1 MTILIPPEHI
11 QEEQEILGQ
20 IKRGERI
27 DHYET
32 IRVRKDG
39 HRVQISLTVSPIRDA
54 LGRVVGA
61 SKIARDVTER
71 ARARLAEREALAGAQ
86 QARRQAEEA
95 SRAKDEFLAMVSHEI
110 RTPLNAVAGWLHVL
124 RAKRDEPA
132 LVERALDTAARNI
145 RLLARV
151 IDDLLDVSRIVAGRI
166 TMKREPVDIPPVL
179 EAALAGL
186 RPAAINKGVEV
197 ESVVSPWVGPVLG
210 DPERLQ
216 QIIGNIVANAI
227 KYTPSGGLV
236 SVQARNDATHVE
248 ILVSDTGQGISPDF
262 LPHVFEAFRR
272 AEGGVSER
280 QGGLGLGLA
289 IVQHLVGLHNGTV
302 RAESP
307 GIGKGARFSVR
318 LPLIPREGVP
328 ITDATASC

>member
-1 MTILIPPEHI
+1 MRSDGSWARPRS
-11 QEEQEILGQ
+11 LGTSLSARE
-20 IKRGERI
+20 RG
-27 DHYET
+27 
-32 IRVRKDG
+32 
-39 HRVQISLTVSPIRDA
+39 
-54 LGRVVGA
+54 
-61 SKIARDVTER
+61 
-71 ARARLAEREALAGAQ
+71 
-86 QARRQAEEA
+86 
-95 SRAKDEFLAMVSHEI
+95 
-110 RTPLNAVAGWLHVL
+110 
-124 RAKRDEPA
+124 
-132 LVERALDTAARNI
+132 
-145 RLLARV
+145 
-151 IDDLLDVSRIVAGRI
+151 
-166 TMKREPVDIPPVL
+166 DIPPVL

-272 AEGGVSER
+272 AEGGVSGR

-307 GIGKGARFSVR
+307 GIGKGGSLLRQ
-318 LPLIPREGVP
+318 
-328 ITDATASC
+328 ATADPAGRRRDHRR